1 MASEFTLIDDIIK
14 NHNERMLNLRK
25 FYPFFML
32 SDNTFAQ
39 YKDGRFRFIDMGYMA
54 LAILRFFIN
63 ENSFNDKP
71 VTYSEYSEFCLKTIK
86 RDFDPEGE
94 WSDYSRDELNELVR
108 YIFEKLRNNGR
119 AFEYSFYDPSERKSK
134 IARVRLIDSTVKEE
148 EVVYTITED
157 GIEFYLST
165 KEVRDE
171 SRINMDQLLLEKL
184 IRSENFRGS
193 IDVIQR
199 INIEVRALEKKRE
212 EVMSLLISDVHLGT
226 AAMDEYMDTVS
237 VWFAEER
244 KSFARNRELVDKAVA
259 RLTYGDDTKTLRD
272 ITRLQTLLKQTIES
286 HSALIAATAELSRF
300 SDEMV
305 RRSRTRSLKNSF
317 DFEAALSRII
327 ANDKVERLGDMI
339 MPFMQPKRE
348 KSLAISTIDNII
360 LQKTGESLK
369 GEKREELKADLGFKY
384 DDEILNENVGR
395 NYAHLFKELIGRLK
409 RWEELTLEE
418 LNAILE
424 VKFGKAIYKNR
435 DYYSFLV
442 HLAGKSIYSVADI
455 KDSAETFLEE
465 MVNEHLTEEELG
477 DLKDICFEIKFDDEE
492 IQIKSEDGKL
502 AELTGMRFVRV
513 PQAKVER
520 RTHTDGKIAGEGA

>member
-1 MASEFTLIDDIIK
+1 MAQQFTLIDDIIK

-25 FYPFFML
+25 FYPFFIL
-32 SDNTFAQ
+32 NDNTFAQ
-39 YKDGRFRFIDMGYMA
+39 YKEGRFRFLDMGYIT
-54 LAILRFFIN
+54 LAVLRFFIN
-63 ENSFNDKP
+63 ENSFNDRQ
-71 VTYSEYSEFCLKTIK
+71 VTYKSYRDFCLGILR
-86 RDFDPEGE
+86 RDFDLEDQGQTF
-94 WSDYSRDELNELVR
+94 SDEELDELVR
-108 YIFEKLRNNGR
+108 FIFDKLRNNGR
-119 AFEYSFYDPSERKSK
+119 AFEMSFYDPAERKSK
-134 IARVRLIDSTVKEE
+134 LARVRLIDSTVKED
-148 EVVYTITED
+148 EVVYNITED

-199 INIEVRALEKKRE
+199 INVEVKALEKKRQ
-212 EVMSLLISDVHLGT
+212 EVIALLISDVHAGT
-226 AAMDEYMDTVS
+226 AMMDEYMDRTS

-259 RLTYGDDTKTLRD
+259 RMTYGNDSAVLRD
-272 ITRLQTLLKQTIES
+272 ITRLQTMLKQTIEN

-317 DFEAALSRII
+317 DFDSALGRIMKADRPDAMAEIVMPLFKPIRRKSFAI
-327 ANDKVERLGDMI
+327 A
-339 MPFMQPKRE
+339 
-348 KSLAISTIDNII
+348 TIDNII

-369 GEKREELKADLGFKY
+369 GEKREELRADLGFKY

-395 NYAHLFKELIGRLK
+395 NYAKLFKELILRLK
-409 RWEELTLEE
+409 RWDTLTLEE

-424 VKFGKAIYKNR
+424 VKFGTDIYKNR

-442 HLAGKSIYSVADI
+442 HLAGKDVYSVETI
-455 KDSAETFLEE
+455 KENAETFLEE
-465 MVNEHLTEEELG
+465 MVREHMDEAEL
-477 DLKDICFEIKFDDEE
+477 DEYEDICFEIQYGDKE
-492 IQIKSEDGKL
+492 IQIGFEDL
-502 AELTGMRFVRV
+502 EMAELTDMKFVRIDKE
-513 PQAKVER
+513 KVKGR
-520 RTHTDGKIAGEGA
+520 NH

>member
-39 YKDGRFRFIDMGYMA
+39 YKDGRFRFVDMGYMT

-63 ENSFNDKP
+63 ENSFNDRP
-71 VTYSEYSEFCLKTIK
+71 VTYSSYSEFCLTTLK
-86 RDFDPEGE
+86 RDFDPDEG
-94 WSDYSRDELNELVR
+94 WDAYSKDELAELVR
-108 YIFEKLRNNGR
+108 YIFDKLRNNGR
-119 AFEYSFYDPSERKSK
+119 AFELNFYDPAERKSR

-148 EVVYTITED
+148 EVVYSITED

-199 INIEVRALEKKRE
+199 INIEVKALEKRRD
-212 EVMSLLISDVHLGT
+212 EVMELLISDVHAGT
-226 AAMDEYMDTVS
+226 AAMDEYMDRTS

-259 RLTYGDDTKTLRD
+259 RLSYDDDSKNLRD

-286 HSALIAATAELSRF
+286 HSALIASTAELSRF
-300 SDEMV
+300 ADEMV
-305 RRSRTRSLKNSF
+305 RRSRTRSLRNSF
-317 DFEAALSRII
+317 DFETALGRII
-327 ANDKVERLGDMI
+327 NSDEVGKLEGMI
-339 MPFMQPKRE
+339 MPFLQPKRE
-348 KSLAISTIDNII
+348 KSLAISTIDNVI

-384 DDEILNENVGR
+384 EDEILNEEVGR
-395 NYAHLFKELIGRLK
+395 NFAMLFKELIGRLR
-409 RWEELTLEE
+409 RWDKLTLEE

-424 VKFGKAIYKNR
+424 VKFGEEIYKNR

-442 HLAGKSIYSVADI
+442 HLAGKSIYSVVDI
-455 KDSAETFLEE
+455 INSAETFLEE
-465 MVNEHLTEEELG
+465 MIQEHMTESELEEYS
-477 DLKDICFEIKFDDEE
+477 DICFEIRYDSEE
-492 IQIKSEDGKL
+492 IEIECGDNSV
-502 AELTGMRFVRV
+502 AELTGMTFVRV

-520 RTHTDGKIAGEGA
+520 RARTDGKIAGEGA

>member
-1 MASEFTLIDDIIK
+1 MAEQFTLIDDIIK

-54 LAILRFFIN
+54 LAVLRFFIN
-63 ENSFNDKP
+63 ENSFNDRP
-71 VTYSEYSEFCLKTIK
+71 VTYSAYREFCLKTLK
-86 RDFDPEGE
+86 RDFDPEND
-94 WSDYSRDELNELVR
+94 WDDYSKDELDELVR
-108 YIFEKLRNNGR
+108 YIFDKLRNNGR
-119 AFEYSFYDPSERKSK
+119 AFEYTFYDPAERKSK
-134 IARVRLIDSTVKEE
+134 IARVRYIDSTVKED
-148 EVVYTITED
+148 EVVYSITED

-212 EVMSLLISDVHLGT
+212 EVMSLLISDVHAGT

-259 RLTYGDDTKTLRD
+259 RLTYGDDSKALRD

-327 ANDKVERLGDMI
+327 ATDRVEKLGDMI
-339 MPFMQPKRE
+339 MPFLQPKKE

-384 DDEILNENVGR
+384 DDELLNESVGR
-395 NYAHLFKELIGRLK
+395 NYSKLFKELIGRLK
-409 RWEELTLEE
+409 RWETLTLEE

-424 VKFGKAIYKNR
+424 VKFGKEIYKNR

-442 HLAGKSIYSVADI
+442 HLAGKSLYSVSDI
-455 KDSAETFLEE
+455 RDNAETFLEE
-465 MVNEHLTEEELG
+465 MIREHLSDDEL
-477 DLKDICFEIKFDDEE
+477 DEYADISFEIKYEDDE
-492 IQIKSEDGKL
+492 IKLGFEEDEV
-502 AELTGMRFVRV
+502 AELTGMSFVRV
-513 PQAKVER
+513 PQAKAER
-520 RTHTDGKIAGEGA
+520 RSNTDGKINGKGA

>member
-1 MASEFTLIDDIIK
+1 M
-14 NHNERMLNLRK
+14 
-25 FYPFFML
+25 
-32 SDNTFAQ
+32 
-39 YKDGRFRFIDMGYMA
+39 
-54 LAILRFFIN
+54 
-63 ENSFNDKP
+63 
-71 VTYSEYSEFCLKTIK
+71 
-86 RDFDPEGE
+86 
-94 WSDYSRDELNELVR
+94 
-108 YIFEKLRNNGR
+108 
-119 AFEYSFYDPSERKSK
+119 
-134 IARVRLIDSTVKEE
+134 
-148 EVVYTITED
+148 
-157 GIEFYLST
+157 
-165 KEVRDE
+165 
-171 SRINMDQLLLEKL
+171 
-184 IRSENFRGS
+184 
-193 IDVIQR
+193 
-199 INIEVRALEKKRE
+199 
-212 EVMSLLISDVHLGT
+212 
-226 AAMDEYMDTVS
+226 
-237 VWFAEER
+237 
-244 KSFARNRELVDKAVA
+244 
-259 RLTYGDDTKTLRD
+259 
-272 ITRLQTLLKQTIES
+272 
-286 HSALIAATAELSRF
+286 
-300 SDEMV
+300 
-305 RRSRTRSLKNSF
+305 RRSRTRSLNNSF

-384 DDEILNENVGR
+384 DDEILNENVGLK
-395 NYAHLFKELIGRLK
+395 YAHLFKELIGRLK

-520 RTHTDGKIAGEGA
+520 RTRTDGKITGEGA